1 MLLTLSAQL
10 EHEMVLQI
18 NHERAVAEAAFSH
31 PRHLSRLGFAVGAHP
46 TREGVMSGVNAHA
59 GRSRHPCT

>member
-31 PRHLSRLGFAVGAHP
+31 PRAPVTLRF
-46 TREGVMSGVNAHA
+46 RR
-59 GRSRHPCT
+59 GRSSDS